1 MLRGLRVKEDITQ
14 VELAEKLGI
23 SQNMVSDMEAESISL
38 KMAKRIGETFNIP
51 YKVFTCRMVQIVS
64 RYAASWLIWDS
75 FDLTGHFPLQ
85 KEENSVLMDFSNSP
99 STGRDAQ
106 ESPCAVLTK
115 ARSKHKTGLL
125 NLAAELGNIS
135 KACKLMGY
143 SRDTFY
149 RYQKAVA
156 EGGVEA
162 LMDASR
168 RKTQP
173 EKQG

>member
-1 MLRGLRVKEDITQ
+1 MC
-14 VELAEKLGI
+14 
-23 SQNMVSDMEAESISL
+23 S
-38 KMAKRIGETFNIP
+38 FNQSAI
-51 YKVFTCRMVQIVS
+51 
-64 RYAASWLIWDS
+64 
-75 FDLTGHFPLQ
+75 
-85 KEENSVLMDFSNSP
+85 
-99 STGRDAQ
+99 
-106 ESPCAVLTK
+106 
-115 ARSKHKTGLL
+115 KHKTGLL

-168 RKTQP
+168 RKPNLKNRVDEATENAVTAFAIEFPAYGQVRVSNELRKKGIFVSP
-173 EKQG
+173 SGVRSIWLRHGLESMNLRLTALEKKSAVEERPCRPSLMAKKYGRKKSDS